1 MNATDIVR
9 ARIDSGT
16 KAKAAAALAAMGLSL
31 SDAIRMMMHRI
42 AEEKALPFDVRA
54 PNAAS
59 REAMAEL
66 DAGKGARFDNTEALF
81 DDLGI

>member
-1 MNATDIVR
+1 MTSTDIVR

-16 KAKAAAALAAMGLSL
+16 KARAAAALAAMGLSL
-31 SDAIRMMMHRI
+31 SDAIRMLMHRI

-66 DAGKGARFDNTEALF
+66 DAGAGARFGTAEALF